1 MKKIFIKIFL
11 FLIVPLCGTYSQN
24 RLTFTNIDK
33 SNALI
38 ETYSKNDFF
47 RQKKIRNENEK
58 RVGLNVVFK
67 NNPFQLDDSYKV
79 ILIINRELIYDGVF
93 VVNGFKASVP
103 IRLLD
108 KKVSPKVVIYKKNKF
123 YTFTCDQSMKTISKS
138 DNLIHI
144 VFMPDNDAESIYFV
158 ATDWKVHEN

>member
-11 FLIVPLCGTYSQN
+11 LLIVPLCVTYSQN
-24 RLTFTNIDK
+24 RLKFINIDK

-38 ETYSKNDFF
+38 ETFSKIDFF
-47 RQKKIRNENEK
+47 RQKKITYENEK
-58 RVGLNVVFK
+58 RVSLNVVFK

-79 ILIINRELIYDGVF
+79 MLLINRELIYDDVF
-93 VVNGFKASVP
+93 TDNGFKASVP
-103 IRLLD
+103 IRLLG
-108 KKVSPKVVIYKKNKF
+108 KKISPKVVIYKKNKF

-144 VFMPDNDAESIYFV
+144 IFMPDNNIESIYFV
-158 ATDWKVHEN
+158 ATDWKVNEN